1 MLELLGEREYV
12 ADIQACKEGRLYIF
26 EIDGIKNHSTKR
38 NIAKDKARDG
48 AMLAIGK
55 STIRIPTRYLIGRGK
70 LSDREILDEI
80 EWQISTMPK
89 TIGVENVATPYPKSI
104 GDVLI
109 ADLHLEH
116 TQ

>member
-1 MLELLGEREYV
+1 MLEFLGEREYV
-12 ADIQACKEGRLYIF
+12 ADIQASKEGRVYIF

-38 NIAKDKARDG
+38 NIARDKARDR
-48 AMLAIGK
+48 ALFEIGK
-55 STIRIPTRYLIGRGK
+55 WTIRIPTRYLVGKGK
-70 LSDREILDEI
+70 LPDSDILKEIA
-80 EWQISTMPK
+80 WRISIIQK
-89 TIGVENVATPYPKSI
+89 IIGVENVAMPYPKSI